1 MTLSRTVVLGF
12 LLSLTGPQPE
22 ACAQRLFARIQNE
35 HAYEVCMA
43 RGGDDDWQCEL
54 ILERWPANLAVR
66 R

>member
-1 MTLSRTVVLGF
+1 MTMIRACILGL

-22 ACAQRLFARIQNE
+22 AFAQRLIARIQND
-35 HAYEVCMA
+35 HAYDVCMA

-54 ILERWPANLAVR
+54 ILDRWPANLAER

>member
-1 MTLSRTVVLGF
+1 MTAGRAMGLGL

-22 ACAQRLFARIQNE
+22 AFAQRLLARVQNE

-43 RGGDDDWQCEL
+43 HGGDDDWQCEL